1 VLFSNLS
8 QPGSC
13 SPKTI
18 EILLYEVQIW
28 KEGKKKLS
36 SKDVWIKQ
44 TAVHQNI

>member
-1 VLFSNLS
+1 
-8 QPGSC
+8 
-13 SPKTI
+13 
-18 EILLYEVQIW
+18 VQIW